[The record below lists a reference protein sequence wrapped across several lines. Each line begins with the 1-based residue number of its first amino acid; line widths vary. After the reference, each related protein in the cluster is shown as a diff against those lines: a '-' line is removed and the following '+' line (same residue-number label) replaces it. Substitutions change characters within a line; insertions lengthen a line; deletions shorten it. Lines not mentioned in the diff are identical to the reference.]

1 MARVARNLVR
11 TCTSCI
17 LAFFL
22 IAVVGFAGSPGGAQA
37 ARDAHEPVVQP
48 IPFSHK
54 QHCDKNIPCVLCHQ
68 TATSGETAGL
78 PTADV
83 CMTCHQ
89 SVAAGSPAIRK
100 LASYGRQHKPIPWM
114 RVYRIQDFVFFRHQ
128 RHGDA
133 KVECSACH
141 GQVCERDAPKQE
153 IKFSMKFCVD
163 CHKTEK
169 ATVKCNACH
178 TLSM

>member
-1 MARVARNLVR
+1 MR
-11 TCTSCI
+11 TCCAV
-17 LAFFL
+17 AFFL
-22 IAVVGFAGSPGGAQA
+22 VAAVPAASSTGGAQA
-37 ARDAHEPVVQP
+37 GRDSSGQVLQP

-54 QHCDKNIPCVLCHQ
+54 QHCEKNIRCVLCHQ

-78 PTADV
+78 PAAEI

-100 LASYGRQHKPIPWM
+100 IANYARQHKPIPWA
-114 RVYRIQDFVFFRHQ
+114 RVYRIQDFVFFSHKRHA
-128 RHGDA
+128 DA
-133 KVECSACH
+133 KTACSACH
-141 GQVCERDAPKQE
+141 GQVCESDVLKQE
-153 IKFSMKFCVD
+153 AKFSMKFCVD